1 MKKLLFTLLL
11 FVVMVGANS
20 QTIDVITY
28 NIRYDNPNDKPNNW
42 DNRKAFLISQ
52 LQFYAPDVFGTQE
65 GVDQLFGNGQGN
77 DSAF

>member
-52 LQFYAPDVFGTQE
+52 LQFYH
-65 GVDQLFGNGQGN
+65 L
-77 DSAF
+77 